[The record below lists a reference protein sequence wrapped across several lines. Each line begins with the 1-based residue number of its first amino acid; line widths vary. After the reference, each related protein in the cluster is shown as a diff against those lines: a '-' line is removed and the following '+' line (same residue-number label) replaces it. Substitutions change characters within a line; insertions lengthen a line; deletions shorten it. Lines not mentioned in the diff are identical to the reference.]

1 MNLPS
6 LIQAYFD
13 ADRSADSQALVGVF
27 APDAVVIDERQTYTG
42 REAIGAWRRKAKADF
57 DYVVEPFD
65 SALKD
70 DVTQVRA
77 TVTGDFPGSPV
88 TLSYAFRLERGL
100 ISSLEITL

>member
-6 LIQAYFD
+6 PIQAYFD
-13 ADRSADSQALVGVF
+13 AERSPDSRALLGAF

-42 REAIGAWRRKAKADF
+42 REAIEAWHRKAKADF
-57 DYVVEPFD
+57 NYIVEPFD
-65 SALKD
+65 VALKD

-88 TLSYAFRLERGL
+88 TLSYTFRLASGL